1 MEALSPKYDPKEVE
15 ERWYQFWES
24 SGCFKADPA
33 SSKPPFSVVIPPPN
47 VTGSLHIGHALN
59 DSLQDL
65 FIRYKRMQG
74 FDCLW
79 VPGCDHAGIATQNV
93 VERELAKE
101 GKRRGDLGRD
111 KFIERVWQWKEKSGS
126 TIMRQLRRLG
136 ASCDWG
142 YERFTMDPG
151 LSESVKEAFVRLYE
165 AGLIYQGDYIINW
178 CPRCGTALSDIE
190 AEHKETQGKLYH
202 IRYAVK
208 GKPGSFIT
216 VATTRPETLMGDVAV
231 CVHPEDER
239 YAAFHGATLIL
250 PVLGREIPLITD
262 SYVDKAFGTGALK
275 ITPAHDANDFALGE
289 KFGLPRIKVM
299 DPQGVMNAEAGPYAG
314 LDRFACRKRI
324 VADLEAQGLLA
335 KVEDYQHAVGHC
347 YRCATVVESYL
358 SRQWFVRMKPLAE
371 KALQSLAAGETEF
384 MPPNWAKVY
393 RDWLEGIRDWCVSRQ
408 IWWGHRI
415 PVYYAKDGRQAA
427 GRSLAEAAAKLG
439 VPEQELAQDPD
450 VLDTWFSSGLWP
462 FSTLGWPQP
471 TPELA
476 RYYPTSVLV
485 TSWDILFFW
494 VARMTM
500 FGLQLKGQAPFRKV
514 FINSLVA
521 DEHGQ
526 KMSKSKGNVID
537 PLTKIDVIGA
547 DALRYALASIE
558 NQSRYISLSEERLES
573 GRNFMNKIWNAARFV
588 LKNLEDFR
596 PTGKLERPVCVEDLG
611 EKWILARLDK
621 TIREVTEA
629 YEGYKVSLAA
639 EKVKE
644 FIWNDFCDWYV
655 EIAKI
660 RLQNQNSRYTS
671 QSVLAYV
678 LEVSMKLLH
687 PICPFITEEIWQK
700 IPGEKGVTIMHE
712 VWPVFSNTIQENET
726 AKIFKD
732 FEWVQESVYGVRNLK
747 GEYGTD
753 PAKQVEFV
761 IKRENSREDFYNVIE
776 EQKNVIQNIS
786 GCSFTFAENNLSLPR
801 PSGIAIIN
809 NTEWYTP
816 LNQLVD
822 LNTERLRRK
831 KEEQRQTQYVFSLEN
846 KFNNSAYLEKA
857 PAEVVKADK
866 KRLEEARIKLEKLKE
881 QVKEIE

>member
-15 ERWYQFWES
+15 ERWYQLWES
-24 SGCFKADPA
+24 SGYFKADPK

-59 DSLQDL
+59 NSLQDL

-101 GKRRGDLGRD
+101 GKRRDDLGRD
-111 KFIERVWQWKEKSGS
+111 KFIERVWQWKEQSGS

-142 YERFTMDPG
+142 YERFTMDAG
-151 LSESVKEAFVRLYE
+151 LSGSVKEAFVRLYD
-165 AGLIYQGDYIINW
+165 AGLIHQGDYIINW

-190 AEHKETQGKLYH
+190 AEHKDTQGKLYH

-208 GKPGSFIT
+208 GRPGAFIT

-239 YAAFHGATLIL
+239 YLAFHGATLIL

-275 ITPAHDANDFALGE
+275 ITPAHDANDFALGD
-289 KFGLPRIKVM
+289 KHGLPRIKVM
-299 DPQGVMNAEAGPYAG
+299 DPKGMMSEEAGPYAG
-314 LDRFACRKRI
+314 LDRFECRRRI

-335 KVEDYQHAVGHC
+335 KVEDYQHAVARC
-347 YRCATVVESYL
+347 YRCSTVVESYL
-358 SRQWFVRMKPLAE
+358 SRQWFVRMKPLAA
-371 KALQSLAAGETEF
+371 KALKSLEAGETEF
-384 MPPNWAKVY
+384 LPPNWAKVY

-415 PVYYAKDGRQAA
+415 PVYHAKDGRQAA
-427 GRSLAEAAAKLG
+427 ALSLAEAAAKLG
-439 VPEQELAQDPD
+439 LPEAELEQDPD

-462 FSTLGWPQP
+462 FSTLGWPEP

-500 FGLQLKGQAPFRKV
+500 FGLELKGQAPFAKV

-547 DALRYALASIE
+547 DALRFALMSIE

-573 GRNFMNKIWNAARFV
+573 GRNFMNKVWNAARFM
-588 LKNLEDFR
+588 LMNLEGFEAKGEVPR
-596 PTGKLERPVCVEDLG
+596 PSQGLELMDH
-611 EKWILARLDK
+611 WILAQLDRA
-621 TIREVTEA
+621 TVSVTA
-629 YEGYKVSLAA
+629 QLDGYHVAPAA
-639 EKVKE
+639 QEL
-644 FIWNDFCDWYV
+644 FQFFWNDLCDWYI
-655 EIAKI
+655 EAAKL
-660 RLQNQNSRYTS
+660 RLQAGGEGKRAVQA
-671 QSVLAYV
+671 VLAHV
-678 LEVSMKLLH
+678 LERTLRLLH
-687 PICPFITEEIWQK
+687 PICPFITEEIWQRLPHDGISIMLQPWPK
-700 IPGEKGVTIMHE
+700 PGAPSAAAELE
-712 VWPVFSNTIQENET
+712 FPALRE
-726 AKIFKD
+726 A
-732 FEWVQESVYGVRNLK
+732 VYAVRNLR
-747 GEYGTD
+747 GEMRADTAKVLSVAIKVSPE
-753 PAKQVEFV
+753 PASRAAGA
-761 IKRENSREDFYNVIE
+761 ILSREKAVLELLTRSKVLEVSESFEKPKGASAKLAGSVEVFVLADALDLAAE
-776 EQKNVIQNIS
+776 RTRLQKESLRLAQHIA
-786 GCSFTFAENNLSLPR
+786 GLEARLADERFTA
-801 PSGIAIIN
+801 
-809 NTEWYTP
+809 
-816 LNQLVD
+816 
-822 LNTERLRRK
+822 
-831 KEEQRQTQYVFSLEN
+831 
-846 KFNNSAYLEKA
+846 KA
-857 PAEVVKADK
+857 PAAVV
-866 KRLEEARIKLEKLKE
+866 EAERAKLAQSREALAKLG
-881 QVKEIE
+881 QNLAEIG